1 VIPTCVKCGKLWQ
14 SDDLVEVLI
23 YARINPLRSTIST
36 ALSKPVDWEPKTLA
50 HVFCDD
56 PKGERE
62 GIEECGSI

>member
-1 VIPTCVKCGKLWQ
+1 MISTCPKCGKLFG

-23 YARINPLRSTIST
+23 YARVNPLRSHIST
-36 ALSKPVDWEPKTLA
+36 ALSKPVDWEPGSLA

-62 GIEECGSI
+62 GVGE